1 MELDHLM
8 WLSPDVDAGVRE
20 LTASTGVA
28 PVLGGSHPGAGTRN
42 ALLGLGEGCYL
53 EVYGTDPAQGGGH
66 HNGSRIAGLPTGLLT
81 FCCRTDRLDDAVAAA
96 AELGLRTQGPF
107 DSARTTLSG
116 QTLRWRL
123 AFLEGNVH
131 GNGLPFLIDWMDSP
145 HPSGTAPSG
154 CAWPGWSSATPTPGG
169 CGRCSRPWTSR
180 CRSKRAPRGCG
191 PTWTPR
197 AGRWSSTGPG
207 WRRCPRSACTTTV
220 ETP

>member
-154 CAWPGWSSATPTPGG
+154 VRLAGLVVSDPD
-169 CGRCSRPWTSR
+169 
-180 CRSKRAPRGCG
+180 PRGLREVFAALDIPVPVQEG
-191 PTWTPR
+191 APGLRADLDTPR
-197 AGRWSSTGPG
+197 GPVVLDRAGLAALPAFCLYDDR
-207 WRRCPRSACTTTV
+207 
-220 ETP
+220 